1 MLRDSDQ
8 SRLTSHPLIQN
19 KQILHPLRN
28 VRTDAK
34 QIPRKVSPLLDDPA
48 GGRMEPVVISR
59 SEVDY
64 HEEHLV
70 TFLQGHVGSRMLMHG
85 GSIAEFAHSARVS
98 ILMIERLGLQR
109 SRRSQA
115 HSHLSIM
122 PQLGRIVL
130 HLVRRSIMGLIRRLR
145 FRRSVAP
152 RVWVWLLNLGVG
164 LS

>member
-1 MLRDSDQ
+1 
-8 SRLTSHPLIQN
+8 
-19 KQILHPLRN
+19 
-28 VRTDAK
+28 
-34 QIPRKVSPLLDDPA
+34 
-48 GGRMEPVVISR
+48 MEPVVISR

-64 HEEHLV
+64 HKEHLV
-70 TFLQGHVGSRMLMHG
+70 TFLQGHVGSRVLMHG
-85 GSIAEFAHSARVS
+85 RSVAEFAQSARV
-98 ILMIERLGLQR
+98 IVLMIERLGLQG

-122 PQLGRIVL
+122 SQLGRIVL

-152 RVWVWLLNLGVG
+152 RVWVGLLDLGVG